1 MHISIEKR
9 DDSIIVKPNGR
20 IDSHCVQEFEAQLY
34 STISNASDQ
43 IVVLDMAN
51 VEFISN
57 GGLRA
62 VLAGM
67 KKCQEARCKL
77 RVAGLNSVVEELFQ
91 ISRVNT
97 VVDCFDAVDLA
108 LTATVH

>member
-1 MHISIEKR
+1 MYISIENR
-9 DDSIIVKPNGR
+9 NDSIIVKPSGR
-20 IDSHCVQEFEAQLY
+20 IDSHCVQEFETQLY
-34 STISNASDQ
+34 STISNASDR
-43 IVVLDMAN
+43 IVILDMAN

-62 VLAGM
+62 VLSGM
-67 KKCQEARCKL
+67 KRCQEVRCKL
-77 RVAGLNSVVEELFQ
+77 RVAALNSVVEELFQ

-108 LTATVH
+108 LNATVH